1 MKRQNNKYQFKLHF
15 SVLFFVF
22 ALFSLPLGKGWG
34 WASAQSLLDSASLL
48 ASPVYDNL
56 EEALKNSDKVYRLD
70 LRKKKLKI
78 FPKEILQLKKLQELN
93 LSKNQLK
100 ELPGEL
106 GTLTNLQVLN
116 VSGNK
121 LQYLPDSIGELKNLK
136 KFVGSRNSLIAIPKR
151 IGDLHN
157 LEVLDLWENDLSVF
171 PEELSK
177 LKKLRWVDLRVILID
192 DNVQERIRQLLPNTK
207 IFFSPSCHCVTG

>member
-1 MKRQNNKYQFKLHF
+1 MKLLLKILLPSAFCLLPSF
-15 SVLFFVF
+15 LF
-22 ALFSLPLGKGWG
+22 
-34 WASAQSLLDSASLL
+34 AQILDSTSLM
-48 ASPVYDNL
+48 ACPIYYTL
-56 EEALKNSDKVYRLD
+56 EEALKNPNKVYRLD

-78 FPKEILQLKKLQELN
+78 FPKEILQLSNLKELN

-100 ELPGEL
+100 ELPEEI
-106 GTLTNLQVLN
+106 GTLTNLQILN

-136 KFVGSRNSLIAIPKR
+136 KLIGSKNSLLAIPKR
-151 IGDLHN
+151 IGDLQN
-157 LEVLDLWENDLSVF
+157 LEALDLWENDLSVF

-177 LKKLRWVDLRVILID
+177 LKKLRWLDLRVILID

-207 IFFSPSCHCVTG
+207 NFFFSKLSLRDGIILL